1 LQEVLQGNLNLSLKC
16 AAVGLLLG
24 CGFSK
29 LIAQWLFGV
38 RLFDLPSMFLALLA
52 MLLLSVLATVLP
64 AWAASRT
71 SPLIALRGD

>member
-1 LQEVLQGNLNLSLKC
+1 
-16 AAVGLLLG
+16 
-24 CGFSK
+24 

-38 RLFDLPSMFLALLA
+38 RLFDLPSMVLALVF
-52 MLLLSVLATVLP
+52 MLLLSVLATLLP